1 MFTSSFLI
9 CMIES
14 FTQHPFGF
22 LSYVYSIR
30 IYVRRELMDKAQR
43 DLIDIMVR
51 NVLKKHKADITL
63 NTLDKNEKEEIKNI
77 IQNIQSE
84 VEQFLNK
91 KKS

>member
-1 MFTSSFLI
+1 
-9 CMIES
+9 
-14 FTQHPFGF
+14 
-22 LSYVYSIR
+22 
-30 IYVRRELMDKAQR
+30 MDKAQR

-51 NVLKKHKADITL
+51 NVLRKHKAGITL